1 MRADVA
7 VAARLLA
14 AGARAG
20 AVNVRVNATA
30 SADAGSSAEFVA
42 DLRAKEQD
50 AIAAADALDRL
61 AAEVTDTL

>member
-1 MRADVA
+1 M
-7 VAARLLA
+7 
-14 AGARAG
+14 
-20 AVNVRVNATA
+20 RVNATA